1 MIFGLL
7 LALNSNSPLYVK
19 EVVST
24 NSVNMGIGVERKSNE
39 KKARNGYT

>member
-1 MIFGLL
+1 MILGWL
-7 LALNSNSPLYVK
+7 LALNSNNPLYFK

-24 NSVNMGIGVERKSNE
+24 NSVNMGIGVERKGNE